1 MPPLANGTWPLPD
14 LAQSQPLT
22 PGSLPPVPRRLL
34 LFLQLCAALV
44 GIAAVVAILV
54 VNACLVA
61 DNYCGPDKC
70 AGEPACPAL
79 ALKSRT
85 PRTCTPTRHARWS
98 LPTGCLAMLRGNPAA
113 TSEAAASGEVREQ
126 SPNAFVRGKLESDEQ
141 EEEAIRRRAQERQAE
156 EERGL
161 CARLCNCA

>member
-1 MPPLANGTWPLPD
+1 
-14 LAQSQPLT
+14 
-22 PGSLPPVPRRLL
+22 
-34 LFLQLCAALV
+34 
-44 GIAAVVAILV
+44 
-54 VNACLVA
+54 
-61 DNYCGPDKC
+61 
-70 AGEPACPAL
+70 
-79 ALKSRT
+79 
-85 PRTCTPTRHARWS
+85 
-98 LPTGCLAMLRGNPAA
+98 MLRGNPAA